1 MIPDGTRLVKPA
13 PRLLAGLGRALKR
26 AFGQDCFLCGQ
37 PTQAPV
43 CPGCARDL
51 PAAPANAC
59 PICALATP
67 DGSTCG
73 RCLARAPA
81 FDATQ
86 SAFSYAYPVDGLIQA
101 GKYHA
106 AFPVLSWLAQYLSAR
121 CLAHYR
127 DSGSNPDLIV
137 PMPLHAV
144 RLRERGYNQATL
156 LALPLAARWQVPL
169 ADTLVTRLFDTAPQ
183 SRLSLPA
190 RRRNLRG
197 AFACS
202 TDLSGRHVVVI
213 DDVMTSGTSLD
224 ELAMSLKRCGA
235 ARVDN
240 WVLART
246 PALPSGR

>member
-1 MIPDGTRLVKPA
+1 MIPDGTRLVKPV
-13 PRLLAGLGRALKR
+13 PRLFAGLGRALAR
-26 AFGQDCFLCGQ
+26 ALGQDCFLCGQ

-43 CPGCARDL
+43 CPGCTRDL
-51 PAAPANAC
+51 PAAPQSAC

-67 DGSTCG
+67 DGAICG
-73 RCLARAPA
+73 RCLAHTPA
-81 FDATQ
+81 FDVTR
-86 SAFSYAYPVDGLIQA
+86 STFSYAYPVDSLIQA

-106 AFPVLSWLAQYLSAR
+106 AFPVLSWLAQCLSAR

-137 PMPLHAV
+137 PMPLHAA
-144 RLRERGYNQATL
+144 RLRDRGYNQAVL
-156 LALPLAARWQVPL
+156 LAHPLAACWQVPL
-169 ADTLVTRLFDTAPQ
+169 AHTLVTRLFDTVPQ
-183 SRLSLPA
+183 SRLSLSA

-202 TDLSGRHVVVI
+202 ADLSGRHVVVI
-213 DDVMTSGTSLD
+213 DDVMTSGASLE
-224 ELAMSLKRCGA
+224 ELALSLKRCGA

-246 PALPSGR
+246 AALPPER